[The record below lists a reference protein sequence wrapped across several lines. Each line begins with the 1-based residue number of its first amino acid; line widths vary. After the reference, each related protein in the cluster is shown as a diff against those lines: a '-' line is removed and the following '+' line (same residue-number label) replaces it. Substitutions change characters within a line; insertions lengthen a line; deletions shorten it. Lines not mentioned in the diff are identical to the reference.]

1 MTEANV
7 TFATTSV
14 YEFANGRNSNGVYT
28 ALVVAT
34 FTTRNGRKI
43 SATGWTQETAI
54 RNLARKCPS
63 VA

>member
-1 MTEANV
+1 MTSANV
-7 TFATTSV
+7 TFTTTSV
-14 YEFANGRNSNGVYT
+14 QDSANGRNVNGVYT

-34 FTTRNGRKI
+34 FTARNGRKI
-43 SATGWTQETAI
+43 SAIGWTQETAI